1 LIHEARWHSSCAWTS
16 GRIRYIQNMELALN
30 LVWLCVAIV
39 GIVLQFIVLSRAA
52 APADQPP
59 SPWRKTIA
67 MGCTLVILF
76 FVISMTDD
84 LHQQEIVLEE
94 TKSSRVLSGTGVSS
108 QPLPVRMV
116 PIVFLP
122 TSAADLTLALPTVRR
137 PVEPPVLSFA
147 AAIVCAPDCG
157 RAPPASLA

>member
-1 LIHEARWHSSCAWTS
+1 
-16 GRIRYIQNMELALN
+16 MELALN
-30 LVWLCVAIV
+30 LLWVCVAIV

-84 LHQQEIVLEE
+84 LHQQEIVLEDS
-94 TKSSRVLSGTGVSS
+94 KSSRILTGAGGSLQHS
-108 QPLPVRMV
+108 PVRTV
-116 PIVFLP
+116 PVVFLL
-122 TSAADLTLALPTVRR
+122 TFAADLTFSLPTVRR
-137 PVEPPVLSFA
+137 PVEPPILSFA

>member
-1 LIHEARWHSSCAWTS
+1 
-16 GRIRYIQNMELALN
+16 MELTLN

-39 GIVLQFIVLSRAA
+39 GLKLLFGSLSRAEA
-52 APADQPP
+52 LSDRPP
-59 SPWRKTIA
+59 NHWRKIVA

-94 TKSSRVLSGTGVSS
+94 SKSSRVLSGTGASA
-108 QPLPVRMV
+108 QPLLVRMV
-116 PIVFLP
+116 PMVFLL
-122 TSAADLTLALPTVRR
+122 TSAADLTFALPAVRR

-147 AAIVCAPDCG
+147 AAIVCGLHCG

>member
-1 LIHEARWHSSCAWTS
+1 
-16 GRIRYIQNMELALN
+16 MELALN
-30 LVWLCVAIV
+30 LVWVCVAIV
-39 GIVLQFIVLSRAA
+39 GIVVQFIVLSRAA
-52 APADQPP
+52 KPGDLPR
-59 SPWRKTIA
+59 SHWRKTIA

-94 TKSSRVLSGTGVSS
+94 SKSSRVLSGTGASA
-108 QPLPVRMV
+108 QPLLVRMV
-116 PIVFLP
+116 PMVFLL
-122 TSAADLTLALPTVRR
+122 TSAADLTFALPAVRR

-147 AAIVCAPDCG
+147 AAIVCGLHCG

>member
-1 LIHEARWHSSCAWTS
+1 MFL
-16 GRIRYIQNMELALN
+16 GMELALN

-39 GIVLQFIVLSRAA
+39 GIVVQFIVLSRAA
-52 APADQPP
+52 KPGDQPP
-59 SPWRKTIA
+59 SHWRKTIA

-94 TKSSRVLSGTGVSS
+94 TKSSRVLSGTGVSA

-116 PIVFLP
+116 PIVFLL
-122 TSAADLTLALPTVRR
+122 TAAADLTHALPTVRR

-147 AAIVCAPDCG
+147 ATIAWAPQRG